1 MGIGTQASGALVLAT
16 APQRRVWQERSR
28 AREARVWY
36 GACGQWRDSAKWCL
50 GYFTLLKQCWDF
62 YPFSTSLLISVLLL
76 FYVKTAE
83 LLHYPHP
90 MSITHR
96 YVG

>member
-36 GACGQWRDSAKWCL
+36 GVWRVAGYAKWCL
-50 GYFTLLKQCWDF
+50 GYF
-62 YPFSTSLLISVLLL
+62 YPFKAKMGLLP
-76 FYVKTAE
+76 F
-83 LLHYPHP
+83 
-90 MSITHR
+90 
-96 YVG
+96 